1 MMELFKKYDGNPDTK
16 MPLCQQRHSQDF
28 SLVQLLTLSVI
39 SARFRH

>member
-1 MMELFKKYDGNPDTK
+1 MMELFKKYDGSAETK

-28 SLVQLLTLSVI
+28 SLVQLLTLSVM

>member
-1 MMELFKKYDGNPDTK
+1 MMKLFKKYDGSADTK

-28 SLVQLLTLSVI
+28 TLVQLLTLSVI

>member
-1 MMELFKKYDGNPDTK
+1 MMKLFKKYDGRAETK

-28 SLVQLLTLSVI
+28 SLVQLLTLSVM

>member
-1 MMELFKKYDGNPDTK
+1 MMKLFKKYDGSPDTK

-28 SLVQLLTLSVI
+28 TLVQLLTLSVI